1 MRSTLIFLFS
11 VLFFQFSQAQKQE
24 ITGTIVA
31 FNKYPVKNVTVL
43 ARKAKTE
50 VLTDDQG
57 MDDLA
62 SEYPEVVDQL
72 RKSYDQWWELVLPLM
87 VNEGLPKVENHP
99 LHIRYNIQLK
109 ETGIPEW
116 AP

>member
-1 MRSTLIFLFS
+1 MTAVFILLGCNMLSQKALAEAKSLKGSRPNTIF
-11 VLFFQFSQAQKQE
+11 
-24 ITGTIVA
+24 
-31 FNKYPVKNVTVL
+31 
-43 ARKAKTE
+43 

-57 MDDLA
+57 VDDLA